1 MAAPPTT
8 HHTRPP
14 QDGDRVEIGP
24 IGAAMSKC
32 SENPQRREP
41 LVLLVEDEPDTR
53 LSVRLALGSMGW
65 RISEAS
71 TGAEALTC
79 AHRDDPDVVL
89 LDLGLPDAD
98 GRDVLLKLKASPSAA
113 WIPVVVLS
121 ARGDAAQVSDLLRAG
136 AQDYLVKPCSM
147 DELEARLATAR
158 RIATAHRQL
167 KASEA
172 RYRRLAHQ
180 ANEVKSDFLANM
192 SHEIRTPMNGVIG
205 MIDLLLETH
214 LDDRQRD
221 YALTVRNSGE
231 ALMTIINEILDF
243 SKIEAGKL
251 EIEDVEFSVRTVVEN
266 VVDLLAVSAQAKGLE
281 LVIDTKSSVPAAIRG
296 DPGRVRQVLT
306 NLLGNAIKF
315 TQTGE
320 VVIRISADDVGAR
333 KPAVVRFEVTD
344 TGPGIAPD
352 KLDLIFEPFAQAD
365 TSTSRRFGGTG
376 LGLAISAQLAS
387 LMGGDCKVSSEDGV
401 GSTFTF
407 TISGFAAAG
416 VENLDT
422 TDVEES
428 FAGARVL
435 IVDDNAT
442 QRAVLS
448 AFLNELGMTVT
459 TAESAPAAVGLLKYA
474 AEAGEVFSATLLDG
488 AMSGID
494 GAELRDAIAAD
505 RDDTTRVIMMTEL
518 RHEGRRANSHI
529 PRICA
534 SISKPIHLN
543 HLRACLRVAL
553 GDDASIETRA
563 ERQAASP
570 EPKQRVGYLLLAEDN
585 MINQKVAVAMLS
597 GAGHRVDA
605 VPNGAAAVTAAA
617 GRAYDAIL
625 MDCQMPELDGYEATA
640 AIRSEEGPDRH
651 TPIIALT
658 AGARLEDRR
667 RCLEA
672 GMDGYLAKPI
682 SKEALLNLV
691 ARSINYEPG
700 LIQATHVRPSRQS
713 EPTIDL
719 LFIEELYGIGQAAG
733 QDFLGELVEQFVRD
747 SETLLVEMRSALKAE
762 DAVGASRIA
771 HKIKGSAGQLGGRRL
786 ASSCAR
792 METNAS
798 EGDLE
803 EALEGLGDLEV
814 DYEELSRVLVHE
826 WSSRRRT
833 RAGQR
838 A

>member
-1 MAAPPTT
+1 MTHLTQAP
-8 HHTRPP
+8 R
-14 QDGDRVEIGP
+14 DGGRIEIGP
-24 IGAAMSKC
+24 IGAAMSK
-32 SENPQRREP
+32 SDENQQSREP

-53 LSVRLALGSMGW
+53 LSIRLALGSMGW
-65 RISEAS
+65 KISEAS
-71 TGAEALTC
+71 TGAEALVC
-79 AHRDDPDVVL
+79 AQRDDPDVVL

-98 GRDVLLKLKASPSAA
+98 GRDVLLQLKASHSAA

-121 ARGDAAQVSDLLRAG
+121 ARGDATQVSDLLRAG

-158 RIATAHRQL
+158 RVATAHRRL

-172 RYRRLAHQ
+172 SYRRLAHQ

-231 ALMTIINEILDF
+231 ALMSIINEILDF

-251 EIEDVEFSVRTVVEN
+251 DIEDVEFSVRTVVEN

-281 LVIDTKSSVPAAIRG
+281 LVIDTKCSVPAAIRG

-315 TQTGE
+315 TQKGE
-320 VVIRISADDVGAR
+320 VVIRVSADDVGGR
-333 KPAVVRFEVTD
+333 KPAVIRFEVTD
-344 TGPGIAPD
+344 TGPGIAPE
-352 KLDLIFEPFAQAD
+352 KLNLIFEPFAQAD

-376 LGLAISAQLAS
+376 LGLPISAQLAA
-387 LMGGDCKVSSEDGV
+387 LMGGDCKVSSEGGV

-407 TISGFAAAG
+407 TISAFVVARA
-416 VENLDT
+416 ESLDSA
-422 TDVEES
+422 DADGS
-428 FAGARVL
+428 FPGERIL

-442 QRAVLS
+442 QRSVLS
-448 AFLNELGMTVT
+448 EYLTELGMAVT
-459 TAESAPAAVGLLKYA
+459 TAESAPAAVGLLKNA
-474 AEAGEVFSATLLDG
+474 AVAGEAFSVALLDS

-494 GAELRDAIAAD
+494 EVELSDAITVDPAA
-505 RDDTTRVIMMTEL
+505 TTRVIMMTEL
-518 RHEGRRANSHI
+518 GHEGRSTNSQMA
-529 PRICA
+529 RICA

-543 HLRACLRVAL
+543 YLRACLRVAL
-553 GDDASIETRA
+553 GDDATIETTL
-563 ERQAASP
+563 ERQAATP
-570 EPKQRVGYLLLAEDN
+570 ETKQQVGYLLLAEDN
-585 MINQKVAVAMLS
+585 LINRKVAVAMLS

-605 VPNGAAAVTAAA
+605 VPNGAEAVTAAA
-617 GRAYDAIL
+617 GKAYDAIL

-640 AIRSEEGPDRH
+640 AIRSQEGPDRH

-700 LIQATHVRPSRQS
+700 LTRDAHVGRSRQS

-719 LFIEELYGIGQAAG
+719 LFIEELYGIGEAAG
-733 QDFLGELVEQFVRD
+733 QDILGELVEQFVRD
-747 SETLLVEMRSALKAE
+747 AETLLIEMRSALNAG
-762 DAVGASRIA
+762 DVVGASRIA

-786 ASSCAR
+786 SSSCGR

-803 EALEGLGDLEV
+803 EALEDLLDVEV

-826 WSSRRRT
+826 WSWRRRT
-833 RAGQR
+833 RGVQSA
-838 A
+838 

>member
-1 MAAPPTT
+1 MTT
-8 HHTRPP
+8 
-14 QDGDRVEIGP
+14 VN
-24 IGAAMSKC
+24 S
-32 SENPQRREP
+32 
-41 LVLLVEDEPDTR
+41 
-53 LSVRLALGSMGW
+53 
-65 RISEAS
+65 
-71 TGAEALTC
+71 
-79 AHRDDPDVVL
+79 
-89 LDLGLPDAD
+89 
-98 GRDVLLKLKASPSAA
+98 
-113 WIPVVVLS
+113 
-121 ARGDAAQVSDLLRAG
+121 
-136 AQDYLVKPCSM
+136 
-147 DELEARLATAR
+147 
-158 RIATAHRQL
+158 
-167 KASEA
+167 
-172 RYRRLAHQ
+172 
-180 ANEVKSDFLANM
+180 
-192 SHEIRTPMNGVIG
+192 
-205 MIDLLLETH
+205 
-214 LDDRQRD
+214 D

-251 EIEDVEFSVRTVVEN
+251 EIEDVEFSVRRVVEN

-281 LVIDTKSSVPAAIRG
+281 LVIDTRSSVPAAIRG

-315 TQTGE
+315 TQKGE

-333 KPAVVRFEVTD
+333 EPAVVRFEVTD

-407 TISGFAAAG
+407 TISGFAVATT
-416 VENLDT
+416 ESLDT
-422 TDVEES
+422 AEAEES

-448 AFLNELGMTVT
+448 EYLTEFGMAVT
-459 TAESAPAAVGLLKYA
+459 TAESAPAAVGLLKDA
-474 AEAGEVFSATLLDG
+474 AAAGEVFSAALLDG
-488 AMSGID
+488 AMPGID
-494 GAELRDAIAAD
+494 GAELCDAIAVNP
-505 RDDTTRVIMMTEL
+505 DDSTRVIMMTEL
-518 RHEGRRANSHI
+518 GHEARRANSQI

-543 HLRACLRVAL
+543 HLRTCLRVAL

-563 ERQAASP
+563 ERQAATP
-570 EPKQRVGYLLLAEDN
+570 EPRQQVGYLLLAEDN
-585 MINQKVAVAMLS
+585 LINQKVAIAMLS

-605 VPNGAAAVTAAA
+605 VPNGAEAVTAAA

-640 AIRSEEGPDRH
+640 AIRSQEGPDRH

-700 LIQATHVRPSRQS
+700 LIQAAHVRTSRQS

-719 LFIEELYGIGQAAG
+719 LFIEELYGIGEAAG

-747 SETLLVEMRSALKAE
+747 SETLLVEMRSALKAG
-762 DAVGASRIA
+762 DAVSASRIA

-786 ASSCAR
+786 SSSCAR

-803 EALEGLGDLEV
+803 EALESLHDVEV

-833 RAGQR
+833 RGVQR